1 MKILLAIDVAQSTN
15 KDEAKAAQELVNIK
29 SLAKLLPLD
38 KSQVTLLYVKEE
50 LPSFEQ
56 VLKAQADFPEDLTHV
71 VERRAGKILDI
82 LKKGVEQEGASVNS
96 EIVSGPPAQLIETVA
111 RDLGAD
117 VVVLAQSKHHDSIFL
132 SRVSHHVARHSPVS
146 TILLRE
152 GADEDSLDKTG
163 AKTVVIGLDGSKNC
177 KESVIKALKL
187 LNLDKEKTNLI
198 LTYVVN
204 VSKIIASVTPFS
216 FVTAM
221 QENLMME
228 GEVFLADTQKEL
240 SSLGYKKLSIH
251 LKAGRPDA
259 EILKLLDEKGGNLVV
274 IGAQG
279 GGAIKHFLMGHICER
294 VISQAPVSTLVA
306 RG

>member
-15 KDEAKAAQELVNIK
+15 KDEAKAARELVNIK

-117 VVVLAQSKHHDSIFL
+117 VVVLAQSKHHDS
-132 SRVSHHVARHSPVS
+132 
-146 TILLRE
+146 
-152 GADEDSLDKTG
+152 
-163 AKTVVIGLDGSKNC
+163 
-177 KESVIKALKL
+177 
-187 LNLDKEKTNLI
+187 
-198 LTYVVN
+198 
-204 VSKIIASVTPFS
+204 
-216 FVTAM
+216 
-221 QENLMME
+221 
-228 GEVFLADTQKEL
+228 
-240 SSLGYKKLSIH
+240 
-251 LKAGRPDA
+251 
-259 EILKLLDEKGGNLVV
+259 
-274 IGAQG
+274 
-279 GGAIKHFLMGHICER
+279 
-294 VISQAPVSTLVA
+294 
-306 RG
+306 